1 MQKSHILIGNLLE
14 LNIFRVNMMNWTQDL
29 QEKNDLMHQLIKL
42 AINNVTKNKNNLS
55 ESFKHDVKEKALTK
69 LQYNKMKM

>member
-1 MQKSHILIGNLLE
+1 
-14 LNIFRVNMMNWTQDL
+14 
-29 QEKNDLMHQLIKL
+29 MHQLIKL